1 MSQRQKQLVETFNTL
16 SQDRIQL
23 ENNILQFLNQNII
36 FKVFNPG
43 KNILVLN
50 FQHLIL
56 RQGNFKHLNLRQNSS
71 INLILRRGNFKN
83 PVLGQ
88 DRSKYL
94 ILRQNSSINLILRR
108 GNFKNPVLGQDRSK
122 HHILRQNRGQTT
134 QCTNNG
140 IRGFDMLRTLR
151 IDIEDHKQQERKMV
165 EGDNG

>member
-71 INLILRRGNFKN
+71 INLILRRGN
-83 PVLGQ
+83 L
-88 DRSKYL
+88 
-94 ILRQNSSINLILRR
+94 
-108 GNFKNPVLGQDRSK
+108 KNPVLGQDRSK

-165 EGDNG
+165 EVHNG